1 LWDHEYARRIRQAPD
16 LSAGIALLAAVT
28 GHAEAEARRRSRE
41 AGFDQH
47 LVKAV
52 DPEAVLALLAS
63 LGWREQAVALETS
76 SGG

>member
-1 LWDHEYARRIRQAPD
+1 V
-16 LSAGIALLAAVT
+16 LLAAVT
-28 GHAEAEARRRSRE
+28 GHAEAEARRLSRE

-47 LVKAV
+47 LVKPI

-63 LGWREQAVALETS
+63 LGWREEPAVVETW